1 VIGAVLS
8 LVGLVRKA
16 PGQSALVAMAAA
28 AALGLTYLW
37 GLSNG
42 KATVITSVASAQL
55 AQAQQANEKLQERV
69 REGERASMS
78 LRDELAQRADQ
89 IQTLKWSLKHV
100 PKLVATQACP
110 APGAVRLSVGAV
122 RLYDAALGGDR
133 RELPGRASGVAAPA
147 APATAAAAGEQ
158 PSAVTVDQFQD
169 VAQLNAERFGECWV
183 RFGRLV
189 EHLNAR
195 GASAAAPGRH

>member
-1 VIGAVLS
+1 VIGAVLG

-28 AALGLTYLW
+28 AALGLSYCW
-37 GLSNG
+37 GLGNG

-89 IQTLKWSLKHV
+89 VEALKRRFKDA
-100 PKLVATQACP
+100 PKFISTQACP
-110 APGAVRLSVGAV
+110 APGDVRLSVAAV
-122 RLYDAALGGDR
+122 RLYDGALGGDGG
-133 RELPGRASGVAAPA
+133 ELPGRASGADAPG
-147 APATAAAAGEQ
+147 TAASAAGGEQ
-158 PSAVTVDQFQD
+158 PSAVTVGVFQD
-169 VAQLNAERFGECWV
+169 VAQVNAERHGECWT
-183 RFGRLV
+183 RLTRLQQF
-189 EHLNAR
+189 LNAR
-195 GASAAAPGRH
+195 QVGGQ